1 MRLIID
7 LQSLQGTNSN
17 RGIGRYALSL
27 TLKLL
32 ELCRNDE
39 VYLLLNGSLPE
50 SINNIQEI
58 FKGKVKDENILI
70 FSSLEHTAGLHH
82 ENQWRQS
89 VAELSREAYIEKIIP
104 DVVLITSLFEGVVD
118 DTVTSIINK
127 NKSYLTAVVLYD
139 LIPLIAAKDYLENPG
154 MSKWY
159 YKKID
164 HLKRADMLLAISESS
179 RKEGIKYLPFPE
191 NKIINIS
198 TDADNNFK
206 KLDVVNPEVLT
217 KFNITR
223 PYVMYTGGIDKRKNI
238 EGLISAY
245 SQLDD
250 KVRSDH
256 QLVIVC
262 SVNKNSRNVL
272 NKLIDEAQL
281 NENEV
286 VITGYITDDELVDL
300 YNQCALF
307 VFPSFHEGF
316 GLPVLEAMRCG
327 APVICSELTS
337 LPEVIGL
344 NEAMFN
350 PKDEQAFIDTLEK
363 GLTDHDYRKRLISHA
378 DIQQSKFSWA
388 LTASKTYDALNELY
402 KQKSSMPAI
411 SYLHQRKK
419 LAYVTPVQ
427 PAKSGIANYSAIL
440 LPELAR
446 YYDIDLIIKD
456 NVPVDKVAESYSKIR
471 NTQYF
476 VDNSDKYDRVVYQ
489 FGNSEHHDYMFPL
502 LERIPGVVVLHDFYI
517 SGVVQHMDV
526 FNTHPGV
533 WTRELLIGH
542 GYKALKER
550 FLESNSADVVW
561 RYPCSYSALSLSQGV
576 IVHSENSVRLAR
588 QWYGTI
594 NPDLWSVIPH
604 LRELPLINDKSL
616 ARKKLSISDDAFI
629 ICSFGFLGESKM
641 NDRLIEAFSE
651 SSLFESK
658 ECYIFFVGEMHDGE
672 FAKKI
677 SRRISS
683 LKVTNRIQI
692 TGWTDLDTFKDY
704 LQAADIAVQLRS
716 LSRGETSG
724 AILDCM
730 SYGLPTIINAN
741 GTMADINPDSVIML
755 DDKFE
760 DESLVE
766 ALESLFNSEVLRQQ
780 LANKAI
786 EEISTKH
793 SLWRCAEQYS
803 KAIEEFYLPKNN
815 VVGETLGSLFQIEG
829 DYSEQDVDALATATA
844 YNKSAAVIYPKLLV
858 DISELVQRDAKSG
871 IQRVVRS
878 ILIQWLE
885 NPPEGYCVEPVY
897 ASHDRDGYYFARS
910 FTTKFLGI
918 EDIHL
923 LDEPV
928 DFVNGD
934 IFVGLD
940 LQPHITVRQER
951 TLRKMRALGV
961 KINFVV
967 YDLIPLLHSHYFVS
981 PSDAAKDHSRWLTV
995 AANSESLIC
1004 ISKAVA
1010 DEVEEWLKQDYQ
1022 GNVIPEVKWFHLGAD
1037 INNSKPSAGITEE
1050 DKNILKIVHEAP
1062 AFLMVGTLE
1071 PRKNHSL
1078 ALQAFDKLWLE
1089 GSDAVL
1095 VIVGKEGWGV
1105 DKLVQ
1110 QLKNHPERN
1119 KKLFWVNNASD
1130 EFLQQLYQESQCLI
1144 AASTAEGFGLPL
1156 IEASQNNLDIIASDI
1171 KVFKEVAQEHAL
1183 YFKSEDVSSLSST
1196 ISEWL
1201 SLKQQ
1206 NTQPQSSKLKW
1217 KTWDESAQELLNL
1230 VVPKKV

>member
-27 TLKLL
+27 TLKVLDF
-32 ELCRNDE
+32 CREDE
-39 VYLLLNGSLPE
+39 VYLLLNGCLPE
-50 SINNIQEI
+50 SINNIRGM
-58 FKGKVKDENILI
+58 FKGRLSSENILI
-70 FSSLEHTAGLHH
+70 FSSLENTAGLHQ

-89 VAELSREAYIEKIIP
+89 VAELSREAFIEKIEP

-118 DTVTSIINK
+118 DTITSIINK

-139 LIPLIAAKDYLENPG
+139 LIPFIAAKDYLENPG

-164 HLKRADMLLAISESS
+164 HLRRADMLLAISESS
-179 RKEGIKYLPFPE
+179 RNEGVKYLPFPE
-191 NKIINIS
+191 EKIVNIS
-198 TDADNNFK
+198 TDADSNFK
-206 KLDVVNPEVLT
+206 KLDVVNPKVLT
-217 KFNITR
+217 KFKITK

-245 SQLDD
+245 SQIDD
-250 KVRSDH
+250 EIRNNH

-262 SVNKNSRNVL
+262 SVNSDSRNLL
-272 NKLIDEAQL
+272 NKLIREVQL
-281 NENEV
+281 NENEI
-286 VITGYITDDELVDL
+286 VITGYITDEELVEL
-300 YNQCALF
+300 YNQCTLF

-327 APVICSELTS
+327 AAVVCSELTS

-344 NEAMFN
+344 DEAMFDPN
-350 PKDEQAFIDTLEK
+350 DEQAFIDIIEK
-363 GLTDHDYRKRLISHA
+363 GLTDHEYRNKLMSHA
-378 DIQQSKFSWA
+378 AIQQSRFSWE
-388 LTASKTYDALNELY
+388 LTASKTYDALDRLY
-402 KQKSSMPAI
+402 KQKCSMSNI
-411 SYLHQRKK
+411 SAVHQRKK

-427 PAKSGIANYSAIL
+427 PAKSGIANYSAML

-446 YYDIDLIIKD
+446 YYDIDIITKD
-456 NVPVDKVAESYSKIR
+456 NVTVDETVESYSKIK
-471 NTQYF
+471 NSQYLLE
-476 VDNSDKYDRVVYQ
+476 NSDKYDRVVYQ
-489 FGNSEHHDYMFPL
+489 FGNSEHHDYMFHL
-502 LERIPGVVVLHDFYI
+502 LEIIPGVVVLHDFFI
-517 SGVVQHMDV
+517 SGIVQHMDV

-550 FLESNSADVVW
+550 FSENNSAEVVW
-561 RYPCSYSALSLSQGV
+561 RYPCSYSVLSLSQGV
-576 IVHSENSVRLAR
+576 IVHSENSVRLAEK
-588 QWYGTI
+588 WYGKV
-594 NPDLWSVIPH
+594 NPDLWSVVPH
-604 LRELPLINDKSL
+604 LRGLPLVNDKTS
-616 ARKKLSISDDAFI
+616 ARKKLSISDDAFV

-651 SSLFESK
+651 SSLFDSK
-658 ECYIFFVGEMHDGE
+658 ECYIFFVGEMHDGV
-672 FAKKI
+672 FSKKI
-677 SRRISS
+677 TRRISS
-683 LKVTNRIQI
+683 LKATNRIQI
-692 TGWTDLDTFKDY
+692 TGWTDFDTFKDY

-716 LSRGETSG
+716 LSRGESSG
-724 AILDCM
+724 AVLDCM

-741 GTMADINPDSVIML
+741 GTMADINPESVVML
-755 DDKFE
+755 EDKFE
-760 DESLVE
+760 DEALVE
-766 ALESLFNSEVLRQQ
+766 ALESLYNSKALRQE
-780 LANKAI
+780 LADKAI
-786 EEISTKH
+786 KEISTKH
-793 SLWRCAEQYS
+793 SLWHSAEQYS
-803 KAIEEFYLPKNN
+803 IAIEKFYNPKNN
-815 VVGETLGSLFQIEG
+815 YVGEALSLLSQVEG
-829 DYSEQDVDALATATA
+829 GYSEQDVDALASAIS
-844 YNKSAAVIYPKLLV
+844 YNKSTSVNYPKLLV

-878 ILIQWLE
+878 ILMQWLE
-885 NPPEGYCVEPVY
+885 NPPEGYRVEPVY
-897 ASHDRDGYYFARS
+897 ANNDRDGYNFARS
-910 FTTKFLGI
+910 FTAKFLSI
-918 EDIHL
+918 EDVHL
-923 LDEPV
+923 QDEPV
-928 DFVNGD
+928 DFVEGD

-951 TLRKMRALGV
+951 TLAKMRAMGV

-967 YDLIPLLHSHYFVS
+967 YDLIPLLHSHYFVN
-981 PSDAAKDHSRWLTV
+981 PTDAAKDHARWLTV

-1010 DEVEEWLKQDYQ
+1010 DEVEEWLRHDYE
-1022 GNVIPEVKWFHLGAD
+1022 GSVIPDVKWFHLGAD
-1037 INNSKPSAGITEE
+1037 INNSKPSAGITNE
-1050 DKNILKIVHEAP
+1050 DEHLLKIVHDAP
-1062 AFLMVGTLE
+1062 TFLMVGTLE

-1078 ALQAFDKLWLE
+1078 ALKAFDNLWLE

-1105 DKLVQ
+1105 DGLIQ
-1110 QLKNHPERN
+1110 QIKSHPEIN
-1119 KKLFWVNNASD
+1119 KKLFWLNNASD
-1130 EFLQQLYQESQCLI
+1130 EFLQRLYQGAQCLI

-1183 YFKSEDVSSLSST
+1183 YFNSDDVSSLSST

-1201 SLKQQ
+1201 SLKQR

-1217 KTWDESAQELLNL
+1217 KTWDESAQDLLKL
-1230 VVPKKV
+1230 VISEK

>member
-1 MRLIID
+1 MRLVID

-27 TLKLL
+27 TSTLL

-50 SINNIQEI
+50 SVNTIREAFNE
-58 FKGKVKDENILI
+58 KVNPENVLT
-70 FSSLEHTAGLHH
+70 FSSLEHTAGLHS
-82 ENQWRQS
+82 ENQWRQG
-89 VAELSREAYIEKIIP
+89 VAELSREAYLEKISP

-127 NKSYLTAVVLYD
+127 NKNYLTAVVLYD
-139 LIPLIAAKDYLENPG
+139 LIPFIAAKDYLENPG

-164 HLKRADMLLAISESS
+164 HLRRADMLLAISESS
-179 RKEGIKYLPFPE
+179 RQEGIKYLPFPE
-191 NKIINIS
+191 DKIINIS
-198 TDADNNFK
+198 TDADSNFK
-206 KLDVVNPEVLT
+206 KLDIVNPQVLA
-217 KFNITR
+217 KLNIIK
-223 PYVMYTGGIDKRKNI
+223 PYIMYTGGIDKRKNI
-238 EGLISAY
+238 EGLITAY
-245 SQLDD
+245 SELDES
-250 KVRSDH
+250 VRSDH

-262 SVNKNSRNVL
+262 SVNNESRQIL
-272 NKLIDEAQL
+272 NKLIHEAQL
-281 NENEV
+281 SETEV
-286 VITGYITDDELVDL
+286 VITGYITDEELVEL

-327 APVICSELTS
+327 APVICSGLTS
-337 LPEVIGL
+337 LPEVVGL
-344 NEAMFN
+344 EDAMFD
-350 PKDEQAFIDTLEK
+350 PKDEQQFIDLLEK
-363 GLTDHDYRKRLISHA
+363 GLTDLNFRDLLISHA
-378 DIQQSKFSWA
+378 ETQQSKFSWET
-388 LTASKTYDALNELY
+388 TARKTYDALNKLN
-402 KQKSSMPAI
+402 KLNAHKSHMPVI
-411 SYLHQRKK
+411 SHLLQRKK
-419 LAYVTPVQ
+419 IAYVTPVQ

-446 YYDIDLIIKD
+446 YYDIDIIIKD
-456 NVPVDKVAESYSKIR
+456 NVPFDKVAESYSKIR
-471 NTQYF
+471 NTQYLLE
-476 VDNSDKYDRVVYQ
+476 NSDKYDRVVYQ

-502 LERIPGVVVLHDFYI
+502 LEKIPGVVVLHDFYI

-542 GYKALKER
+542 GYKALRER
-550 FLESNSADVVW
+550 YLENNSAEVVW

-576 IVHSENSVRLAR
+576 IVHSENSVRLAK
-588 QWYGTI
+588 QWYGTV
-594 NPDLWSVIPH
+594 NPNLWSVIPH
-604 LRELPLINDKSL
+604 LRELPLINDKSA
-616 ARKKLSISDDAFI
+616 ARKKLSISDDAFV
-629 ICSFGFLGESKM
+629 ICSFGFLGESKL
-641 NDRLIEAFSE
+641 NDRLIEAFAE
-651 SSLFESK
+651 SSLYDSK
-658 ECYIFFVGEMHDGE
+658 ECYIFFVGEMHEGD
-672 FAKKI
+672 FSKKI
-677 SRRISS
+677 TRRITS
-683 LKVTNRIQI
+683 LKITNRIQV

-724 AILDCM
+724 AVLDCM

-741 GTMADINPDSVIML
+741 GTMADINPESVIML
-755 DDKFE
+755 EDKFD

-766 ALESLFNSEVLRQQ
+766 ALESLFKSESLRKK
-780 LANKAI
+780 LSGKAI

-803 KAIEEFYLPKNN
+803 KAIENFYHPKNN
-815 VVGETLGSLFQIEG
+815 FVSETLDSLFQVEG
-829 DYSEQDVDALATATA
+829 SYSEQDLDALATATA
-844 YNKSAAVIYPKLLV
+844 YNKGAAITYPKLLV

-878 ILIQWLE
+878 ILMQWLE
-885 NPPEGYCVEPVY
+885 NPPEGFRVEPVY
-897 ASHDRDGYYFARS
+897 ATNDRDGYHFARS
-910 FTTKFLGI
+910 FTARFLGI
-918 EDIHL
+918 ENVHL
-923 LDEPV
+923 QDEPV
-928 DFVNGD
+928 DYVNGD
-934 IFVGLD
+934 VFVGLD
-940 LQPHITVRQER
+940 LQPHITVRQEK
-951 TLRKMRALGV
+951 TLSKMRALGV

-967 YDLIPLLHSHYFVS
+967 YDLIPLLHSHFFVS
-981 PSDAAKDHSRWLTV
+981 PEDAAKDHARWLSV

-1010 DEVEEWLKQDYQ
+1010 DEVEEWLRTDFQ
-1022 GNVIPEVKWFHLGAD
+1022 GKAKPEVKWFHLGAD
-1037 INNSKPSAGITEE
+1037 ITNSKPSAGITGE
-1050 DKNILKIVHEAP
+1050 DERILSIVNDAP

-1078 ALQAFDKLWLE
+1078 ALEAFDKLWRE

-1105 DKLVQ
+1105 DELMQRIKA
-1110 QLKNHPERN
+1110 HPENN
-1119 KKLFWVNNASD
+1119 KKLFWLNNVSD
-1130 EFLQQLYQESQCLI
+1130 EFLQRLYQESQCLI

-1183 YFKSEDVSSLSST
+1183 YFKSDDAASLSET
-1196 ISEWL
+1196 VLQWL
-1201 SLKQQ
+1201 SLKQS
-1206 NTQPQSSKLKW
+1206 NTQPVSANLKW
-1217 KTWDESAQELLNL
+1217 KTWGESAQDLLNS
-1230 VVPKKV
+1230 VIK

>member
-1 MRLIID
+1 MRLVID

-27 TLKLL
+27 TSNLL

-50 SINNIQEI
+50 SVNSIREAFNE
-58 FKGKVKDENILI
+58 KVNPENVLT
-70 FSSLEHTAGLHH
+70 FSSLEQTAGLHS
-82 ENQWRQS
+82 ENHWRQG
-89 VAELSREAYIEKIIP
+89 VAELSREAYIEKIEP
-104 DVVLITSLFEGVVD
+104 DVVLITSLFEGIVD

-127 NKSYLTAVVLYD
+127 NKNYLTAVVLYD
-139 LIPLIAAKDYLENPG
+139 LIPFIAAKDYLENPG

-164 HLKRADMLLAISESS
+164 HLRRADMLLAISESS
-179 RKEGIKYLPFPE
+179 RQEGIKYLPFPHD
-191 NKIINIS
+191 KIINIS
-198 TDADNNFK
+198 TDADSNFK
-206 KLDVVNPEVLT
+206 KLEVINPEVLV
-217 KFNITR
+217 KFNITK

-245 SQLDD
+245 SVLDE
-250 KVRSDH
+250 KVRNDH

-262 SVNKNSRNVL
+262 SVNNESRQIL
-272 NKLIDEAQL
+272 KKLINEAQL
-281 NENEV
+281 SENEV
-286 VITGYITDDELVDL
+286 VITGYITDDELVEL

-327 APVICSELTS
+327 APVICSGLTS
-337 LPEVIGL
+337 LPEVVGL
-344 NEAMFN
+344 EDAMFD
-350 PKDEQAFIDTLEK
+350 PGDEQQFIDLLEK
-363 GLTDHDYRKRLISHA
+363 GLTDSEFRNLLVSHA
-378 DIQQSKFSWA
+378 EIQQAKFSWET
-388 LTASKTYDALNELY
+388 TARTTYDELNKLY
-402 KQKSSMPAI
+402 MQKSKMPAV
-411 SYLHQRKK
+411 SQLLQRKK

-446 YYDIDLIIKD
+446 YYDIDIIVKD
-456 NVPVDKVAESYSKIR
+456 NVPVDKVAESYSKIKY
-471 NTQYF
+471 TQSLLE
-476 VDNSDKYDRVVYQ
+476 NSDKYDRVVYQ

-502 LERIPGVVVLHDFYI
+502 LEKIPGVVVLHDFYI

-526 FNTHPGV
+526 FNTLPGV

-542 GYKALKER
+542 GYKALKDR
-550 FLESNSADVVW
+550 SLESNSAEVVW

-576 IVHSENSVRLAR
+576 IVHSENSVRLAN
-588 QWYGTI
+588 QWYGTV
-594 NPDLWSVIPH
+594 NPKLWSVIPH
-604 LRELPLINDKSL
+604 LRELPLINDKDA
-616 ARKKLSISDDAFI
+616 ARKKLSISDDAFV

-641 NDRLIEAFSE
+641 NDRLIEAFAE
-651 SSLFESK
+651 SSLFDSK
-658 ECYIFFVGEMHDGE
+658 ECYIFFVGELHESE
-672 FAKKI
+672 FSKKI
-677 SRRISS
+677 TRLIAS
-683 LKVTNRIQI
+683 LKITNRIQV

-724 AILDCM
+724 AVLDCM

-741 GTMADINPDSVIML
+741 GTMADINPDSVVML
-755 DDKFE
+755 EDKFD

-766 ALESLFNSEVLRQQ
+766 ALESLYKSEGLRHK
-780 LANKAI
+780 LSGKAI

-803 KAIEEFYLPKNN
+803 NAIESFYHPKNN
-815 VVGETLGSLFQIEG
+815 LVGETLNSLFQVEG

-844 YNKSAAVIYPKLLV
+844 YNKSAAINYPKLLV

-878 ILIQWLE
+878 ILMQWLE
-885 NPPEGYCVEPVY
+885 NPPEGYRVEPVY
-897 ASHDRDGYYFARS
+897 ATNDKDGYYFARS
-910 FTTKFLGI
+910 FTTRFLGI
-918 EDIHL
+918 ENLHL
-923 LDEPV
+923 QDEPV
-928 DFVNGD
+928 DYVKGD

-940 LQPHITVRQER
+940 LQPHITVRQEK
-951 TLRKMRALGV
+951 TLSKMRALGV

-967 YDLIPLLHSHYFVS
+967 YDLIPILHSHFFVS
-981 PSDAAKDHSRWLTV
+981 PEDAARDHARWLTV
-995 AANSESLIC
+995 ASNSESLIC

-1010 DEVEEWLKQDYQ
+1010 DEVEEWLRLDYE
-1022 GNVIPEVKWFHLGAD
+1022 GKTKPHVKWFHLGAD
-1037 INNSKPSAGITEE
+1037 INNSKPSAGITGDDER
-1050 DKNILKIVHEAP
+1050 ILNIVHDAP
-1062 AFLMVGTLE
+1062 TFLMVGTLE

-1078 ALQAFDKLWLE
+1078 ALDAFDKLWRE

-1105 DKLVQ
+1105 DELMRHIKE
-1110 QLKNHPERN
+1110 HPQNN
-1119 KKLFWVNNASD
+1119 KKLFWLNNASD
-1130 EFLQQLYQESQCLI
+1130 EFLQRLYQESQCLI

-1171 KVFKEVAQEHAL
+1171 KVFKEVAQENAL
-1183 YFKSEDVSSLSST
+1183 YFRSDDAASLSST
-1196 ISEWL
+1196 ILKWL
-1201 SLKQQ
+1201 SLKQS
-1206 NTQPQSSKLKW
+1206 NTQPMSAKLKW
-1217 KTWDESAQELLNL
+1217 KTWSESAQDLLTSVL
-1230 VVPKKV
+1230 KKY

>member
-39 VYLLLNGSLPE
+39 VYLLLNGNLPE
-50 SINNIQEI
+50 SIDNVREA
-58 FKGKVKDENILI
+58 FKEKINAENILV
-70 FSSLEHTAGLHH
+70 FSSLEHTAGLHQ

-89 VAELSREAYIEKIIP
+89 VAELSREAYLEKISP
-104 DVVLITSLFEGVVD
+104 DVVLITSLFEGIID

-127 NKSYLTAVVLYD
+127 NKSYFTAVILYD
-139 LIPLIAAKDYLENPG
+139 LIPLISASDYLENPG

-164 HLKRADMLLAISESS
+164 HLRRADMLLAISESS
-179 RKEGIKYLPFPE
+179 KKEGIKYLSFPDD
-191 NKIINIS
+191 KIKNIS
-198 TDADNNFK
+198 TDADGNFK
-206 KLDVVNPEVLT
+206 KLKAVNPQVLT
-217 KFNITR
+217 KFNITK

-245 SQLDD
+245 SQLDE
-250 KVRSDH
+250 KVKSEH

-262 SVNKNSRNVL
+262 SVNNDSRRLL
-272 NKLIDEAQL
+272 NKLINEAQL
-281 NENEV
+281 GDNEV
-286 VITGYITDDELVDL
+286 VITGYITDDELVNL

-344 NEAMFN
+344 DEAMFD

-363 GLTDHDYRKRLISHA
+363 GLTDYEYRERLISHA
-378 DIQQSKFSWA
+378 DIQQSKFSWT

-402 KQKSSMPAI
+402 KQKCSLPAT
-411 SYLHQRKK
+411 STLLQRKK
-419 LAYVTPVQ
+419 LAYITPVQ

-446 YYDIDLIIKD
+446 YYDIDLIVKD
-456 NVPVDKVAESYSKIR
+456 NVPVDKVAGSYSKIR
-471 NTQYF
+471 NTQYLL
-476 VDNSDKYDRVVYQ
+476 DNSDKYDRVVYQ

-502 LERIPGVVVLHDFYI
+502 LEKIPGVVVLHDFYI
-517 SGVVQHMDV
+517 SGVIQHMDV
-526 FNTHPGV
+526 FGTHSGV
-533 WTRELLIGH
+533 WTRELLNGH

-550 FLESNSADVVW
+550 FIENDSANVVW

-576 IVHSENSVRLAR
+576 IVHSENSIRLAK
-588 QWYGTI
+588 QWYGTV
-594 NPDLWSVIPH
+594 NPELWSVIPH
-604 LRELPLINDKSL
+604 LRELPLINDKAK
-616 ARKKLSISDDAFI
+616 ARKKLSISDDAFV

-641 NDRLIEAFSE
+641 NDRLIEAFAE
-651 SSLFESK
+651 STLFESK
-658 ECYIFFVGEMHDGE
+658 ECYLFFVGEMHDGE
-672 FAKKI
+672 FSKKI
-677 SRRISS
+677 SRRISG
-683 LKVTNRIQI
+683 LKATNRIQI
-692 TGWTDLDTFKDY
+692 TGWTDFETFKDY

-724 AILDCM
+724 AVLDCM

-755 DDKFE
+755 EDKFE
-760 DESLVE
+760 DESLIQ
-766 ALESLFNSEVLRQQ
+766 ALESLYNSQELRQQ
-780 LANKAI
+780 LAKKSI
-786 EEISTKH
+786 DEISTKH

-803 KAIEEFYLPKNN
+803 MAIEKFYLPKNN
-815 VVGETLGSLFQIEG
+815 FVSETLDSLFQIEG
-829 DYSEQDVDALATATA
+829 EYSEQDLDALANVMS
-844 YNKSAAVIYPKLLV
+844 YNKSTAVSYPKLLV

-878 ILIQWLE
+878 ILMHWLE
-885 NPPEGYCVEPVY
+885 NPPEGYRVEPVY

-910 FTTKFLGI
+910 FTTRFLSV
-918 EDIHL
+918 DNLNLH
-923 LDEPV
+923 DEPV
-928 DFVNGD
+928 DFASGD

-940 LQPHITVRQER
+940 LQPHITVRQEK
-951 TLRKMRALGV
+951 TLSKMRALGV

-967 YDLIPLLHSHYFVS
+967 YDLIPVLHSHYFVN
-981 PSDAAKDHSRWLTV
+981 PFDAANDHARWLTV

-1010 DEVEEWLKQDYQ
+1010 DEVEVWLEENYEARVK
-1022 GNVIPEVKWFHLGAD
+1022 PEVKWFHLGAD
-1037 INNSKPSAGITEE
+1037 IDNSQPSAGITDE
-1050 DKNILKIVHEAP
+1050 DANILKVVNDAP
-1062 AFLMVGTLE
+1062 TFLMVGTLE

-1078 ALQAFDKLWLE
+1078 ALQAFEKLWQE
-1089 GSDAVL
+1089 GSDCAL

-1105 DKLVQ
+1105 DDLVSKL
-1110 QLKNHPERN
+1110 KSHPETN
-1119 KKLFWVNNASD
+1119 KKLFWLNSVSD
-1130 EFLQQLYQESQCLI
+1130 EFLQQLYQRSQCLI
-1144 AASTAEGFGLPL
+1144 AASSAEGFGLPL

-1183 YFKSEDVSSLSST
+1183 YFKSNDVSSLSKT
-1196 ISEWL
+1196 VLEWL
-1201 SLKQQ
+1201 SLKQT
-1206 NTQPQSSKLKW
+1206 NMQPQSSGLKW
-1217 KTWDESAQELLNL
+1217 KTWGESAQDLLNL
-1230 VVPKKV
+1230 VVR